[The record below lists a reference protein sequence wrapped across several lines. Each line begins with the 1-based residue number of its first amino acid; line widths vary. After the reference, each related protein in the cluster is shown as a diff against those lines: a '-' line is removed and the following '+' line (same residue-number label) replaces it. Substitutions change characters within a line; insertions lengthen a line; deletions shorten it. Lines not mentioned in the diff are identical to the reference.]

1 MIDEVRVDRLAMRPV
16 PPAIAALASR
26 QIDVR
31 PLIGAEFALDDA
43 EDRLSAPREGRNE
56 GRREGS

>member
-1 MIDEVRVDRLAMRPV
+1 VIGSRCGPF

-31 PLIGAEFALDDA
+31 PLIGAELDLDDA
-43 EDRLSAPREGRNE
+43 ETAFRAAAERGARKVLMRVS
-56 GRREGS
+56 REGS